1 MPDSN
6 ENAVVVQI
14 TATLTLTPAR
24 FAALLLRDEAAGH
37 PEIVAALAQVEA
49 AGPIPAQPPPAPVP
63 GPAEPPAPTPA
74 NDPPA
79 PPQPAAARSG
89 RPPRANGKAAPVKAQ
104 EPEPEEPEPEPEKP
118 LEEPEVRAVLR
129 LYSTTMPGRDTAVVK
144 LLQEVGGAPRLADC
158 PKETWASIV
167 ATAKQGIAENA
178 QAAD

>member
-49 AGPIPAQPPPAPVP
+49 AEPIPAQPPPAPVP

-89 RPPRANGKAAPVKAQ
+89 RPPRANGKAAPVKAESA
-104 EPEPEEPEPEPEKP
+104 EPEPETPPPP

-144 LLQEVGGAPRLADC
+144 LLQEIGGAPRLADC
-158 PKETWASIV
+158 PRETWASIV